1 MKSKSTN
8 VELESALCG
17 FSIASYAVYPM
28 MAKMDPEVYTELK
41 PVLEA
46 EAQKALGENKFMI
59 DEMHEKCPE
68 LFALSPEILET
79 SVLLAEF
86 NAEQLVDH
94 RYADGM
100 IEEMRSL
107 GLPIDTLIAE
117 QQFKNDPSLPPSG
130 MDSLREK
137 NAAIRDMF
145 RKIDRESAAYQVLAG
160 YMTKEHSRLIGQS
173 MSDDNRISRSAK
185 AQIVPFSLA
194 IAAMVSKSYDE
205 LSFIGEGTVR
215 EEDFAVQKKMILEAV
230 NLSARGI
237 ELSQDKDREDDPST
251 IVFSIQKNNMPP
263 GGFLVA
269 VSEIPPEGDPR
280 VIASGS
286 IALDGT
292 VYMAGE
298 KGRSTAGA
306 ERIMGHYSE
315 SVEDQSN
322 AAKDSESAGFNGEQN
337 RDDDEPGIDDGIPF
351 FGGMGR

>member
-1 MKSKSTN
+1 MKSKSPN

-130 MDSLREK
+130 WQSAGEK
-137 NAAIRDMF
+137 RGDQGHVQ
-145 RKIDRESAAYQVLAG
+145 KIDRSCGISSSCG

-173 MSDDNRISRSAK
+173 MSDDNRYPGRKGA
-185 AQIVPFSLA
+185 
-194 IAAMVSKSYDE
+194 
-205 LSFIGEGTVR
+205 
-215 EEDFAVQKKMILEAV
+215 
-230 NLSARGI
+230 
-237 ELSQDKDREDDPST
+237 DR
-251 IVFSIQKNNMPP
+251 
-263 GGFLVA
+263 
-269 VSEIPPEGDPR
+269 
-280 VIASGS
+280 
-286 IALDGT
+286 
-292 VYMAGE
+292 
-298 KGRSTAGA
+298 
-306 ERIMGHYSE
+306 
-315 SVEDQSN
+315 
-322 AAKDSESAGFNGEQN
+322 
-337 RDDDEPGIDDGIPF
+337 PF
-351 FGGMGR
+351 FPCHCRHGVEIL